1 MLFFKIH
8 YYREQLL
15 MDINELLALA
25 VERNASDLH
34 LASDLSPWIRID
46 GTLQQLDM
54 PKISYNKLLE
64 TLKACMDEWNRQ
76 KFEESW
82 EVDFGYELP
91 NVARFRVNVFRQ
103 DRGVAG
109 AFRTIPRKILTLDE
123 LQMPRI
129 LKDIVM
135 LSRGLVLV
143 TGPTGCGKST
153 TLASMIEYINER
165 KSDHIITIEDPIEY
179 MHISKKCLINQR
191 EVNHDT
197 KSFSA
202 ALRSGL
208 REDPDI
214 ILVGEMR
221 DLETIRLALTAA
233 ETGHL
238 VFATLHTLSAA
249 KTIARI
255 IDVFPGEERALV
267 RTMLSESLQAVI
279 SQILIKRISSGRIA
293 VTEIMLAT
301 PAIRNLIR
309 EDKLPQAYSIIQ
321 TGSTLGMHTLD
332 QDLLRLIAE
341 GIIEKSTAKT
351 VAQDQALFN

>member
-1 MLFFKIH
+1 
-8 YYREQLL
+8 
-15 MDINELLALA
+15 
-25 VERNASDLH
+25 
-34 LASDLSPWIRID
+34 
-46 GTLQQLDM
+46 
-54 PKISYNKLLE
+54 
-64 TLKACMDEWNRQ
+64 
-76 KFEESW
+76 
-82 EVDFGYELP
+82 
-91 NVARFRVNVFRQ
+91 
-103 DRGVAG
+103 
-109 AFRTIPRKILTLDE
+109 
-123 LQMPRI
+123 
-129 LKDIVM
+129 
-135 LSRGLVLV
+135 
-143 TGPTGCGKST
+143 
-153 TLASMIEYINER
+153 
-165 KSDHIITIEDPIEY
+165 
-179 MHISKKCLINQR
+179 MHTSKKCLINQR

-255 IDVFPGEERALV
+255 IDVFPGEERSLV

-279 SQILIKRISSGRIA
+279 SQILIKRIGSGRIA
-293 VTEIMLAT
+293 ATEIMMAT

-321 TGSTLGMHTLD
+321 TGTTLGMHTLD
-332 QDLLRLIAE
+332 QDLLRLVAE
-341 GIIEKSTAKT
+341 GIIDASIAKT
-351 VAQDQALFN
+351 VAQDQLSFES